1 METAPPEA
9 LTARLME
16 TNEEYRNLV
25 EEHADYDRQ
34 LEELSARR
42 FASTEEKVEEHRL
55 KKIKLQLKDRI
66 QTILREHEVK
76 AS

>member
-1 METAPPEA
+1 
-9 LTARLME
+9 
-16 TNEEYRNLV
+16 
-25 EEHADYDRQ
+25 
-34 LEELSARR
+34 
-42 FASTEEKVEEHRL
+42 VEEHRL